1 MTTYAPD
8 ITADKL
14 RRLSTEAAKSAEECS
29 RRGDRDGALY
39 CQGLRDAYATA
50 ASFTDDQWSDR

>member
-1 MTTYAPD
+1 MSTIAPD

-14 RRLSTEAAKSAEECS
+14 RRLSAEAAKSAEECT
-29 RRGDRDGALY
+29 RRGDHDGALY

-50 ASFTDDQWSDR
+50 ASFTDDQWAR